1 MGVFLPNLILW
12 IKFPSHLTH
21 SCLVLD
27 MDFQFPV
34 PWILEWNSCFLYKQ
48 YHKWYHISKAWA
60 FCLTQITEVAIGG
73 VRNGARETI
82 FSIPSSQSSQSSSPR
97 RRNQMWAAGVEIA
110 LLPPLQP
117 PPSRSSPHPFPS
129 LSLPQ
134 FKFCDAWDQAQG
146 LVFSVQVLYLRVT
159 PQPCSLFSL
168 RLFPRLL
175 LEHMLQIQILIS
187 SQNAIQM
194 YVGVVCMS
202 ISTTFGFQSVYHLHK
217 LGYLCSL
224 NANQLI
230 IGECDLELESDPS
243 CKEIGKVIG

>member
-1 MGVFLPNLILW
+1 MGVFLPNMILW
-12 IKFPSHLTH
+12 IKFPSHLTR

-34 PWILEWNSCFLYKQ
+34 PWVLEWNSCFLYKE

-82 FSIPSSQSSQSSSPR
+82 FSIPLSQSSQSSSSR
-97 RRNQMWAAGVEIA
+97 QRNQMWAAVVEIA

-117 PPSRSSPHPFPS
+117 PPLLSSSIFFS

-146 LVFSVQVLYLRVT
+146 FVFSIQVLYLRIT
-159 PQPCSLFSL
+159 SQPCSLFSL
-168 RLFPRLL
+168 LLFPLLLL

-202 ISTTFGFQSVYHLHK
+202 ILTTFGFQSIYHLHK
-217 LGYLCSL
+217 LEYLCSL

-230 IGECDLELESDPS
+230 IGEWD
-243 CKEIGKVIG
+243 